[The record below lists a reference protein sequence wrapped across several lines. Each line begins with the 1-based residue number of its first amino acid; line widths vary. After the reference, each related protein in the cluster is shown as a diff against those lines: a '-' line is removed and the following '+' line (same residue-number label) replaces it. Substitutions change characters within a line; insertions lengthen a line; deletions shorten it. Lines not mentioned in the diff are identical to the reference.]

1 MKKTLIASAVAAA
14 ALSSNAVAM
23 DQATDLA
30 EMLEG
35 MPEVYGN
42 IQLAQFWSEQD
53 PKGGP
58 KTSSHE
64 FADNGSTI
72 GFKHDH
78 AITEDLT
85 GFFKAELE
93 FDADDKATSND
104 FDGPSGLNGFDE
116 AYIGLKGDFGSI
128 QIGSDDTVYEQMLNI
143 TDISEAVGISG
154 NLTTIGEGDNAQ
166 YIGSFGDFT
175 VGLTYK
181 IDGDSDTTRGAQIG
195 GAYSTDAFYV
205 GAAYSMASD
214 KDYGNSKGQDA
225 YGIAAEVYLGD
236 LTLQLQYEDL
246 DESASNASD
255 GTDYLGL
262 QAIYGIKATQL
273 ALGYSISGSDEN
285 SPTTDDQDAIF
296 LQALYNVS
304 DNMYVY
310 VEGTQYTNLGN
321 AKDVD
326 GTDVAVG
333 ATYAF

>member
-1 MKKTLIASAVAAA
+1 
-14 ALSSNAVAM
+14 M

-35 MPEVYGN
+35 MPEIYGN
-42 IQLAQFWSEQD
+42 IQLAQTWGETD
-53 PKGGP
+53 PDGGE
-58 KTSSHE
+58 KTSEHN
-64 FADNGSTI
+64 FGDNGSTI

-93 FDADDKATSND
+93 FDADEKAGN
-104 FDGPSGLNGFDE
+104 GGLNGFDE
-116 AYIGLKGDFGSI
+116 AFIGLKGDFGSI

-143 TDISEAVGISG
+143 TDIGEAVGISG
-154 NLTTIGEGDNAQ
+154 NLTTISEGDNAQ

-175 VGLTYK
+175 VGVTYK
-181 IDGDSDTTRGAQIG
+181 LDADVDARKTLEDGSLVLDTDKANRGVQIG

-214 KDYGNSKGQDA
+214 ADYGNAKGQDA

-246 DESASNASD
+246 DESASNAND

-285 SPTTDDQDAIF
+285 SPTTDDADAIF

-310 VEGTQYTNLGN
+310 VEGTQTTNKGN
-321 AKDVD
+321 VKDLD
-326 GTDVAVG
+326 ATDVAVG

>member
-14 ALSSNAVAM
+14 ALSSNAFAM

-35 MPEVYGN
+35 MPEIYGN
-42 IQLAQFWSEQD
+42 IQLAQFWSEED

-58 KTSSHE
+58 KTSTHE

-72 GFKHDH
+72 GSKHDH

-93 FDADDKATSND
+93 FDADDKAGN
-104 FDGPSGLNGFDE
+104 GGLNGFDE
-116 AYIGLKGDFGSI
+116 AFIGLKGDFGSI

-154 NLTTIGEGDNAQ
+154 NLTTISEGDNAQ

-181 IDGDSDTTRGAQIG
+181 IDGDSSTTRGAQIG

-214 KDYGNSKGQDA
+214 SDYGNAKGQDA

>member
-1 MKKTLIASAVAAA
+1 
-14 ALSSNAVAM
+14 
-23 DQATDLA
+23 
-30 EMLEG
+30 
-35 MPEVYGN
+35 MPEIYGN
-42 IQLAQFWSEQD
+42 IQLAQTWGETD
-53 PKGGP
+53 PDGGE
-58 KTSSHE
+58 KTSEHK
-64 FADNGSTI
+64 FKDNGSTI

-85 GFFKAELE
+85 GFLKAELE
-93 FDADDKATSND
+93 FDADEKAGN
-104 FDGPSGLNGFDE
+104 GGLNGFDE
-116 AYIGLKGDFGSI
+116 AFIGLKGDFGSI

-143 TDISEAVGISG
+143 TDIGEAVGISG
-154 NLTTIGEGDNAQ
+154 NLTTISEGDNAQ

-175 VGLTYK
+175 VGVTYK
-181 IDGDSDTTRGAQIG
+181 LDADVDARKTLDDGSLVLDTDKANRGVQIG

-214 KDYGNSKGQDA
+214 ADYGNAKGQDA

-246 DESASNASD
+246 DESESNAED

-285 SPTTDDQDAIF
+285 SPTTDDADTIY

-310 VEGTQYTNLGN
+310 VEGTQTTNYKN

-326 GTDVAVG
+326 RTDVAVG

>member
-1 MKKTLIASAVAAA
+1 
-14 ALSSNAVAM
+14 M

-42 IQLAQFWSEQD
+42 IQLAQFWSEED
-53 PKGGP
+53 PKGGT

-93 FDADDKATSND
+93 FDADDKANKLETD
-104 FDGPSGLNGFDE
+104 QGDGLKAPGLTQLDE

-128 QIGSDDTVYEQMLNI
+128 QVGSDDTVYEQMLNI

-154 NLTTIGEGDNAQ
+154 NLTTISEGDNAQ

-246 DESASNASD
+246 DESASNAND

-273 ALGYSISGSDEN
+273 ALGYSISGSDQN
-285 SPTTDDQDAIF
+285 SPTADDADAIF

-310 VEGTQYTNLGN
+310 VEGTQTTNKGN
-321 AKDVD
+321 VKDLD
-326 GTDVAVG
+326 ATDVAVG